1 MLKFNLSPIEKL
13 EHPKA
18 RSDLIELHPQ
28 LISELTDVKI
38 TRPVYPTSQ
47 RQESTGS
54 TDMHLRE
61 SVHFEE
67 FNELFEDFN
76 IANPQAD
83 FPVVMQSS

>member
-1 MLKFNLSPIEKL
+1 
-13 EHPKA
+13 
-18 RSDLIELHPQ
+18 
-28 LISELTDVKI
+28 VKI

-54 TDMHLRE
+54 TDMHQRE